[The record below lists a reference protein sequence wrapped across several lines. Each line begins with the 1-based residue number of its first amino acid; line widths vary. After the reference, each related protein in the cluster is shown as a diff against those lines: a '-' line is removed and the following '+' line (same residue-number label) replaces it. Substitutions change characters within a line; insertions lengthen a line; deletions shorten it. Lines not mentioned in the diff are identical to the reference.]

1 MNYCELKKKTNT
13 GWNTWNTLNVLSYSH
28 LPEGFTINLCITEYS
43 DTKVLR
49 ESLIGRGG
57 QFDEKIFPGARTYDG
72 SCTQLNLK
80 FHALELDIKT
90 VVDNDEQIV
99 IVEPLKYG
107 IKVPTMTIEVCL
119 LCGKEGYIAK

>member
-72 SCTQLNLK
+72 SCTQLKKLIYFMRRQRQNS
-80 FHALELDIKT
+80 IWKT
-90 VVDNDEQIV
+90 
-99 IVEPLKYG
+99 PLLASIPKLT
-107 IKVPTMTIEVCL
+107 PQ
-119 LCGKEGYIAK
+119 